1 MRWAVVAAKVSPDWA
16 LITAP
21 ECTHP
26 LCWELWPISP
36 LLWSC
41 LFHYSVMY
49 YMAVG
54 YSAQEMKL
62 QWAIM
67 HTKKC
72 DKLQWQGCVSSLWY
86 SEMKSWTRE
95 HRQLCAMWYRHTSSE
110 RVWSRAQEGRN
121 TEPVKSPL
129 PLLPARNRLFI
140 NKLSHFSCT

>member
-72 DKLQWQGCVSSLWY
+72 DKLQWQGCICTTRYSQLWY
-86 SEMKSWTRE
+86 DVVEWNNPFLDNADCGMLRAAKSYRYKYSSPSE
-95 HRQLCAMWYRHTSSE
+95 HYF
-110 RVWSRAQEGRN
+110 
-121 TEPVKSPL
+121 TENQNKPSLMNAYV
-129 PLLPARNRLFI
+129 AIRL
-140 NKLSHFSCT
+140 